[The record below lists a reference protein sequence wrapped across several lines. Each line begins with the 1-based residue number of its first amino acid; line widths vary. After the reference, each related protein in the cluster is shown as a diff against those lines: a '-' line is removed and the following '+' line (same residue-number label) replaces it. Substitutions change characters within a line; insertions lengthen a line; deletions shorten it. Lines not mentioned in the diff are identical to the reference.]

1 MNQALY
7 NVQERILSKD
17 RSYILV
23 KDTYHDC
30 CKAYNDALK
39 EKNKLSQ
46 QLVAL
51 NKRLASIYYT
61 FKHATVLS
69 IFVSIILS
77 AFVISGKINFLF
89 LAIEV
94 VLCLFFSI
102 IYFSIGSYLL
112 HNKIR
117 RRYKEWSIVVN
128 DLYDAQFAAWQNLR
142 VWEYRHKYKS

>member
-51 NKRLASIYYT
+51 NKKLASIYYA
-61 FKHATVLS
+61 FKHATILS
-69 IFVSIILS
+69 ILISVITS
-77 AFVISGKINFLF
+77 AFVISGKANFLI
-89 LAIEV
+89 LALEIVICSIE
-94 VLCLFFSI
+94 SI
-102 IYFSIGSYLL
+102 VYFSIGSYLL

-117 RRYKEWSIVVN
+117 REYKEWSIVVN

-142 VWEYRHKYKS
+142 VWEYKHKDKV